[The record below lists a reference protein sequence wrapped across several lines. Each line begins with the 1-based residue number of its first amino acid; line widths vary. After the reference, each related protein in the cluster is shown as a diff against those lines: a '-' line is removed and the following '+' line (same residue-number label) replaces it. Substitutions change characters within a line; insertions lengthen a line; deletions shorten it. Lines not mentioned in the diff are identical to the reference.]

1 MGGLYDLA
9 VVSRSVSRLLVI
21 VEALASAV
29 FKEAVTDAADRLRGK
44 GNVFQRLDD
53 MPTSLQPPDTK
64 ISAPFWN
71 QPSGSA

>member
-1 MGGLYDLA
+1 M
-9 VVSRSVSRLLVI
+9 

-53 MPTSLQPPDTK
+53 MADLFAAAGYESLRTV
-64 ISAPFWN
+64 WN